1 MALTLGR
8 ARWPRSKGKVF
19 ASWAPCLPH
28 CSAIGETVSS
38 LEQPQPQ
45 VPESEWPPPNPGCG
59 LCCRDEVVLVGVRLP
74 GASTDHMVSLPVSCY
89 PQSDKAHTEGV
100 EWGFPFFQTH
110 SGGTPAGS
118 LL

>member
-45 VPESEWPPPNPGCG
+45 VPESEWPPQSWLRAVLQRRGGAGGCEAAGG
-59 LCCRDEVVLVGVRLP
+59 LHRSHGFSSCFMLP
-74 GASTDHMVSLPVSCY
+74 S
-89 PQSDKAHTEGV
+89 E
-100 EWGFPFFQTH
+100 
-110 SGGTPAGS
+110 
-118 LL
+118 